1 MNYKPSVSLMTH
13 NAFVV
18 KQGIIMTQQED
29 KKDSVFPDEKNTTI
43 VAETRRTGQGARQSD
58 AKEGAKPEA
67 PGDKNTDVPG
77 DPNQGTEA
85 R

>member
-1 MNYKPSVSLMTH
+1 M
-13 NAFVV
+13 A
-18 KQGIIMTQQED
+18 EE
-29 KKDSVFPDEKNTTI
+29 KKDNSAFPDEKNTPI
-43 VAETRRTGQGARQSD
+43 VEGARRTGQGARSSD
-58 AKEGAKPEA
+58 ASEGAKPEA

>member
-1 MNYKPSVSLMTH
+1 M
-13 NAFVV
+13 A
-18 KQGIIMTQQED
+18 EE
-29 KKDSVFPDEKNTTI
+29 KKNQNNNPDTVFPDEKDTPL
-43 VAETRRTGQGARQSD
+43 VPGTRRTGQGARVSD
-58 AKEGAKPEA
+58 TKEGAQAEA